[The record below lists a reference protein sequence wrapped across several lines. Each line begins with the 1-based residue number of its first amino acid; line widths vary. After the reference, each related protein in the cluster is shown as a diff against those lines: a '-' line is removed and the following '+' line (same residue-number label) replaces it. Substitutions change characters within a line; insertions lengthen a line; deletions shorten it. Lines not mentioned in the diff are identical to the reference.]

1 MTINLLHGI
10 LTGWRGIALATLL
23 PLAGCASFGQITNL
37 HIDENPARVD
47 YSLARAVD
55 GQTPGGVTLVL
66 AFSGGGTRAATLAYG
81 VLQAL
86 RATRVRI
93 DGETVRLLDQVDLI
107 SSVSGGSFTAAYYGL
122 YRDGIFEEF
131 EDKFLR
137 RNVAG
142 ELLRGLFSPSR
153 WFSDVGRTEMA
164 IDLYDD
170 TVFDDATFADLFF
183 VDGPVIVINATDLGR
198 GVRFSFLQE
207 YFNLLCSDLSS
218 FPVSRAVAASSAVP
232 ILFNPVVLRNYP
244 DCDQATIERL
254 REARQRLQGSPQLED
269 VLDGLTSYANKED
282 RQYIHMV
289 DGGITDNLGLLAI
302 YEMVEIAGGARNFMQ
317 SIGAEPAQKLVVIS
331 VNASARPQ
339 YLLESSNRVPSIEN
353 TINAMTDAQLHRTNA
368 RTLDLFKRSLA
379 RWAEDL
385 STPERRVEPYF
396 VEINFDSLVQPS
408 RRLFFH
414 QIPVGFS
421 LNRAQVDNLI
431 QVGRELLNLDPEYR
445 RFVRDMQ

>member
-1 MTINLLHGI
+1 MAVLI
-10 LTGWRGIALATLL
+10 L
-23 PLAGCASFGQITNL
+23 LAGCTTYGQISNL
-37 HIDENPARVD
+37 HVDENPARVK
-47 YSLARAVD
+47 YSLERAVGSRD
-55 GQTPGGVTLVL
+55 PGGVTLVL
-66 AFSGGGTRAATLAYG
+66 AFSGGGTRAAALSYG

-93 DGETVRLLDQVDLI
+93 DGAPARLLDQVDLI

-122 YRDGIFEEF
+122 YRDGIFDDF

-137 RNVAG
+137 RNVAS
-142 ELLRGLFSPSR
+142 ELLRGLFNPSR
-153 WFSDVGRTEMA
+153 WFSDRGRTEMA

-183 VDGPVIVINATDLGR
+183 SEGPVIVINATDLGR

-207 YFNLLCSDLSS
+207 YFDLLCSDLSS

-254 REARQRLQGSPQLED
+254 RAARQRLQGSPQLED
-269 VLDGLTSYANKED
+269 VLDGMTSYANKED

-302 YEMVEIAGGARNFMQ
+302 YEMVEIAGGARAFMQ
-317 SIGAEPAQKLVVIS
+317 SIGATSAPKLVVIS

-339 YLLESSNRVPSIEN
+339 YPLEASNRVPSIEN

>member
-1 MTINLLHGI
+1 MTKVTDPLS
-10 LTGWRGIALATLL
+10 WRALAVTVLL
-23 PLAGCASFGQITNL
+23 SLAGCTSYGQISNL
-37 HIDENPARVD
+37 HVDENPARVK
-47 YSLARAVD
+47 YSLERVAD
-55 GQTPGGVTLVL
+55 GKDPGGVTLVL
-66 AFSGGGTRAATLAYG
+66 AFSGGGTRAAALAYG

-86 RATRVRI
+86 RGTRVRI
-93 DGETVRLLDQVDLI
+93 DGQPARLLDQVDLV

-122 YRDGIFEEF
+122 HGERIFDEF

-153 WFSDVGRTEMA
+153 WFSDRGRTEMA
-164 IDLYDD
+164 IDYYDD
-170 TVFDDATFADLFF
+170 TVFEDATYGDLFF
-183 VDGPVIVINATDLGR
+183 SDGPAIVINATDLGR

-207 YFNLLCSDLSS
+207 YFDLLCSDLSS

-232 ILFNPVVLRNYP
+232 ILFNPVVLRNFP
-244 DCDQATIERL
+244 DCDQSTIEGL
-254 REARQRLQGSPQLED
+254 RAARQRLQGSPQLED
-269 VLDGLTSYANKED
+269 VLDGMTSYANKED

-302 YEMVEIAGGARNFMQ
+302 YEMVEIAGGARAFMQ
-317 SIGAEPAQKLVVIS
+317 SIGAEPASKLVVIS

-339 YLLESSNRVPSIEN
+339 YALESSNRVPSLEN
-353 TINAMTDAQLHRTNA
+353 TISAMTDAQLHRTNA
-368 RTLDLFKRSLA
+368 RTLDLFKRSLT
-379 RWAEDL
+379 RWAEEL

-421 LNRAQVDNLI
+421 LTRPQVDNLI
-431 QVGRELLNLDPEYR
+431 QVGRELLNLEPEFR

>member
-1 MTINLLHGI
+1 MTTKASHGS
-10 LTGWRGIALATLL
+10 LRPFVAIAALVL
-23 PLAGCASFGQITNL
+23 LAGCTTYGQISNL
-37 HIDENPARVD
+37 HVDENPARVK
-47 YSLARAVD
+47 YSLERAVD
-55 GQTPGGVTLVL
+55 NSDPGGVTLVL
-66 AFSGGGTRAATLAYG
+66 AFSGGGSRAAALSYG

-93 DGETVRLLDQVDLI
+93 DGAPARLLDQVDLI

-122 YRDGIFEEF
+122 YRDGIFDDF

-137 RNVAG
+137 RNVAS
-142 ELLRGLFSPSR
+142 ELLRGLFNPSR
-153 WFSDVGRTEMA
+153 WFSDRGRTEMA

-183 VDGPVIVINATDLGR
+183 GAGPVIVINATDLGR

-207 YFNLLCSDLSS
+207 YFDLLCSDLSS
-218 FPVSRAVAASSAVP
+218 FPISRAVAASSAVP

-244 DCDQATIERL
+244 DCDQSTIERL
-254 REARQRLQGSPQLED
+254 LAARQRLQGSPQLED
-269 VLDGLTSYANKED
+269 VLDGMTSYANKED
-282 RQYIHMV
+282 RKYIHMV

-302 YEMVEIAGGARNFMQ
+302 YEMVEIAGGARAFMQ
-317 SIGAEPAQKLVVIS
+317 SIGATPAPKLVVIS

-339 YLLESSNRVPSIEN
+339 YPLETSNRVPSIEN
-353 TINAMTDAQLHRTNA
+353 TISAMTDAQLHRTNA

-385 STPERRVEPYF
+385 STPDRPVEPYF

-421 LNRAQVDNLI
+421 LTRGQVDNLI

>member
-1 MTINLLHGI
+1 MAAKAHHGF
-10 LTGWRGIALATLL
+10 LCGWRGLALAAIL
-23 PLAGCASFGQITNL
+23 PLAGCASYGQISNL
-37 HIDENPARVD
+37 HVDENPARVK
-47 YSLARAVD
+47 YSLERAAD
-55 GQTPGGVTLVL
+55 GKNAGGVTLVL

-86 RATRVRI
+86 RGTRIRI
-93 DGETVRLLDQVDLI
+93 DGEPTRLLDQVDLI
-107 SSVSGGSFTAAYYGL
+107 SAVSGGSFTAAYYGL
-122 YRDGIFEEF
+122 HGERIFDEF

-137 RNVAG
+137 RNVAA
-142 ELLRGLFSPSR
+142 ELWRGLFSPSR
-153 WFSDVGRTEMA
+153 WFSDRGRTEMA
-164 IDLYDD
+164 VDLYDD

-183 VDGPVIVINATDLGR
+183 GGGPVIVINATDLGR

-207 YFNLLCSDLSS
+207 YFDLLCSDLSS

-244 DCDQATIERL
+244 DCDPATIERL
-254 REARQRLQGSPQLED
+254 RAARQRLQGSPQLED

-289 DGGITDNLGLLAI
+289 DGGLTDNLGLLAI
-302 YEMVEIAGGARNFMQ
+302 YEMVEIAGGARAFMQ
-317 SIGAEPAQKLVVIS
+317 TIGAEPAPKLVVIS

-339 YLLESSNRVPSIEN
+339 YPLEASNRVPSIEN
-353 TINAMTDAQLHRTNA
+353 TISAMTDAQVHRTNA
-368 RTLDLFKRSLA
+368 RTLELFKRSLV

-385 STPERRVEPYF
+385 STPERPVESYF

-414 QIPVGFS
+414 EIPVGFS
-421 LNRAQVDNLI
+421 LSRAQVDNLI
-431 QVGRELLNLDPEYR
+431 QVGRELLNLDPEFR

>member
-1 MTINLLHGI
+1 MAVLI
-10 LTGWRGIALATLL
+10 L
-23 PLAGCASFGQITNL
+23 LAGCTTYGQISNL
-37 HIDENPARVD
+37 HVDENPARVK
-47 YSLARAVD
+47 YSLERAVGGRD
-55 GQTPGGVTLVL
+55 PGGVTLVL
-66 AFSGGGTRAATLAYG
+66 AFSGGGTRAAALSYG

-93 DGETVRLLDQVDLI
+93 DGAPARLLDQVDLI

-122 YRDGIFEEF
+122 YRDGIFDDF

-137 RNVAG
+137 RNVAS
-142 ELLRGLFSPSR
+142 ELLRGLFNPSR
-153 WFSDVGRTEMA
+153 WFSDRGRTEMA

-183 VDGPVIVINATDLGR
+183 SEGPVIVINATDLGR

-207 YFNLLCSDLSS
+207 YFDLLCSDLSS

-254 REARQRLQGSPQLED
+254 RAARQRLQGSPQLED
-269 VLDGLTSYANKED
+269 VLDGMTSYANKED

-302 YEMVEIAGGARNFMQ
+302 YEMVEIAGGARAFMQ
-317 SIGAEPAQKLVVIS
+317 SIGATSAPKLVVIS

-339 YLLESSNRVPSIEN
+339 YPLEASNRVPSIEN